1 MPYVEMRSTSAGP
14 NGSRSVGKVYP
25 VTDEEAE
32 SLIAAEA
39 AIPAVAPPP
48 PRVRK
53 RVEPDAEW
61 TADWYEVQRN
71 ARERLRRSY
80 E

>member
-1 MPYVEMRSTSAGP
+1 MRYVKMRFTSAGP
-14 NGSRSVGKVYP
+14 NGLRSAGKVYE

-39 AIPAVAPPP
+39 AIPAAAPPP

-53 RVEPDAEW
+53 RLEPDAEW
-61 TADWYEVQRN
+61 TADWYEIQRR
-71 ARERLRRSY
+71 AKERLREAY